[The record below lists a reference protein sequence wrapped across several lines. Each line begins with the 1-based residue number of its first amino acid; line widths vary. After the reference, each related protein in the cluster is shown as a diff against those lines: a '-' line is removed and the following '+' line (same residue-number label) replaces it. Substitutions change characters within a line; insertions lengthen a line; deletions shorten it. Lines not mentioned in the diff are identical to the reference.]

1 VVAEIPLFSMIRY
14 LDLQIFPNLF
24 LAETGEISALQAKKF
39 GFIVFLVFATFLSV
53 LSLRLL
59 ATQKIA

>member
-1 VVAEIPLFSMIRY
+1 MIRY